1 MHQFQLEKLDLRLF
15 LACSLLAVGTNFF
28 EAFSASYPSSANHSF
43 HTFFNNSYIDRGH
56 SAGVGHLVLKCFW
69 TLSLHVA
76 PFGNLIGCLLGPI
89 CTEKYGRRGSLL
101 LANLYG
107 FVASLISIGSI
118 MFEFPELLILGRLVA
133 SASATVGL
141 LALVLFLQEIPSCAQ
156 RGLYSFLC
164 ALSVSVVECFALCLN
179 LALPRLGERL
189 LVLVGI
195 PVVPQIAALLVALQ
209 LMETPQFL
217 AMVTKNKREKAL
229 RAIFKKRGT
238 TPIHTF
244 TGFSGLEV
252 QEELDKVCPASED
265 CDQFC
270 CKTMICQFFARSERW
285 KAVLIGFCTLQAFFC
300 AKSEFRS
307 FAFQITVGGW
317 PVLESSTEILSEHF
331 CLSVVEV
338 TSYVLVVV
346 YFLSSLTGLFFVE
359 RLNRRPLIIRSA
371 VLNTLFLC
379 LYIAFH
385 WSSMHLGHWMGWL
398 CLPCIFLFAISLGF
412 ALGPLSYFLCA
423 ELLPHPSPHSAW
435 FISLVFGANIASTY
449 IFDWATPPLF
459 RKASAWAF
467 VPLYI
472 LPSLCCLVP
481 LWLYLPETRD
491 RTMKD
496 IVNELKKGEQ
506 KQNNGTTSSTAQIQ
520 IESH

>member
-1 MHQFQLEKLDLRLF
+1 MQSVVFFASGTKSNGKQLCLGEMHQFQLEKFDLRLF
-15 LACSLLAVGTNFF
+15 LACFLLAVGTNFF

-141 LALVLFLQEIPSCAQ
+141 LALVLFLQEIPSCAE

-179 LALPRLGERL
+179 LALPQLGERL

-229 RAIFKKRGT
+229 RAFAFYRK
-238 TPIHTF
+238 
-244 TGFSGLEV
+244 GFSGPEA
-252 QEELDKVCPASED
+252 QEELDKMCPASED

-285 KAVLIGFCTLQAFFC
+285 KAVLIGFCTLQ
-300 AKSEFRS
+300 
-307 FAFQITVGGW
+307 ITVGGW

-338 TSYVLVVV
+338 ASYVLVVV

-371 VLNTLFLC
+371 VLNTFFLC

-423 ELLPHPSPHSAW
+423 ELLPHPSAHSAW

-506 KQNNGTTSSTAQIQ
+506 KQSNGTTSSTAQIQ